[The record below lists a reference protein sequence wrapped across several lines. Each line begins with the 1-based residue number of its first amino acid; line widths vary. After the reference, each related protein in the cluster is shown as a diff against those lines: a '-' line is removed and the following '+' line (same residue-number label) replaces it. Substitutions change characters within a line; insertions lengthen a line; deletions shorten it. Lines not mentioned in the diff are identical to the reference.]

1 MTRVVI
7 EFLMPLLLPVAIF
20 VIWVLLSQ
28 RRSGQDRSVA
38 ERLRDGPWAWLILA
52 SLLLLAVVLVYA
64 ALTAGAPAG
73 AKYRPP
79 HVEDGRVVPGT
90 FE

>member
-1 MTRVVI
+1 MSRVVL
-7 EFLMPLLLPVAIF
+7 EFLMPMLLPVVVF
-20 VIWVLLSQ
+20 VAWVLLSH
-28 RRSGQDRSVA
+28 RRPDQDRSVA

-52 SLLLLAVVLVYA
+52 SVVVLA
-64 ALTAGAPAG
+64 ALLGIAAVTGGAPAG

-79 HVEDGRVVPGT
+79 HVEDGKLVPGT